1 MLDYFANQASGLI
14 GLGAQ
19 PGPRMMAV
27 VSHAD
32 EQAELPLLWQLC
44 LALVNFGYTVTV
56 LDATT
61 EESESNPGL
70 AQLLEDSRW
79 SGDEDRQPGA
89 WTVLPAATGIQSLCA
104 APTQPPPHH
113 LNQLG
118 RLFAQG
124 SVVILYCKAE
134 WMIPLIG
141 ESVLEPLLAISP
153 AKSAMLT
160 GYLAL
165 KRLLIAGKLKPTIV
179 NMIPA
184 SSAATSIQARS
195 VAAGLGACA
204 KRFLG
209 YETKVIDVA
218 EQNSDV
224 LLYGETQR
232 LALRLLESAVAMG
245 GSSYPEGAG
254 VQLTH
259 FGHVDHFAG
268 SH

>member
-1 MLDYFANQASGLI
+1 MLEYVANQASGLI

-32 EQAELPLLWQLC
+32 GLAELPLLWQLS

-56 LDATT
+56 LDATSQET
-61 EESESNPGL
+61 ESNPGL

-79 SGDEDRQPGA
+79 SGDDEGRPGA
-89 WTVLPAATGIQSLCA
+89 WTVLPAAMGIQSLCTA
-104 APTQPPPHH
+104 HAQPAQN
-113 LNQLG
+113 LSQLG

-124 SVVILYCKAE
+124 SIVILYCKAE
-134 WMIPLIG
+134 WMIPLVG
-141 ESVLEPLLAISP
+141 ECCLEPLLAISP
-153 AKSAMLT
+153 TRSSIMT

-165 KRLLIAGKLKPTIV
+165 KRLLITGKLKPAIV
-179 NMIPA
+179 NMIPHTP
-184 SSAATSIQARS
+184 ATAPIQGRS
-195 VAAGLGACA
+195 VAASLGACA

-209 YETKVIDVA
+209 YETKVIDIA
-218 EQNSDV
+218 EQNSEI

-232 LALRLLESAVAMG
+232 LVLRMLERAVALG
-245 GSSYPEGAG
+245 GTSPSG
-254 VQLTH
+254 VADMQMSH
-259 FGHVDHFAG
+259 FGHVDHFAW